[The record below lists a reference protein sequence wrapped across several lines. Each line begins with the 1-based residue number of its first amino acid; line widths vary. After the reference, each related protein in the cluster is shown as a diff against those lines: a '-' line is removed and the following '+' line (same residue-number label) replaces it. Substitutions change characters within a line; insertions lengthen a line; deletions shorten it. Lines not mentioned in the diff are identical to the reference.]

1 MKRAFLTIACL
12 LLASVAW
19 AGKGPPPL
27 VTTTSVVTKHKTD
40 PTLFLGLAW
49 TFGTNS
55 SKDRNGSLG
64 LTLKVLSTNKDGS
77 GAGVAGLTYN
87 FGDGIGC
94 DLGAALN
101 DDGTALTATWD
112 FCRWAPQ
119 LAIGAIKKEKTRHR
133 IITVESPGGSGGSG
147 DGT

>member
-1 MKRAFLTIACL
+1 MMKKCLTIACL
-12 LLASVAW
+12 LFASVAW

-27 VTTTSVVTKHKTD
+27 VTTTSVITKHKSD
-40 PTLFLGLAW
+40 PTLFLGLSW

-64 LTLKVLSTNKDGS
+64 LSLKALSTNKDGS

-87 FGDGIGC
+87 FGGGFGC

-101 DDGTALTATWD
+101 GDGTALTATWD

-119 LAIGAIKKEKTRHR
+119 LSVGAIKKERTKRR
-133 IITVESPGGSGGSG
+133 VITVESPIEP
-147 DGT
+147 D